1 MLPTRLHTTVPVLQV
16 LFFAHRLPAS
26 KIRVSP
32 EPFRIGF
39 RRTRYSPRPSAS
51 RRGPHGNQE
60 RPRHD
65 PEPTRGFPVPSAPG
79 AFSEASRESAKRIPE
94 GSPGASLLIPL
105 SVLSSLSQRC
115 SDSSGTA
122 AFGSGIRGVPEFP
135 ENSSNPL
142 KIEALFRNPFL
153 KLKNRTIYRCFYVS
167 KINAVSLYFLNQG
180 SGTILA
186 SFFDQLFISDA
197 KNG

>member
-32 EPFRIGF
+32 EPSRIGF
-39 RRTRYSPRPSAS
+39 RRTRYSPRPSSS

-94 GSPGASLLIPL
+94 GSFGVFLLTPL
-105 SVLSSLSQRC
+105 SVPLSPPQRRSDSPRNSRLRLRNPRRLGFSRKRLKSSQNRGSFSESIFRAIKFNDISLFLCFKNQRC
-115 SDSSGTA
+115 IVIFSEPRLWSDFSL
-122 AFGSGIRGVPEFP
+122 V
-135 ENSSNPL
+135 
-142 KIEALFRNPFL
+142 FRP
-153 KLKNRTIYRCFYVS
+153 TVHS
-167 KINAVSLYFLNQG
+167 
-180 SGTILA
+180 A
-186 SFFDQLFISDA
+186 S
-197 KNG
+197 